1 MPGFMFRQGIRPAHQ
16 KMAMHKFITTID
28 SFKGCM
34 TSHEAN
40 MAARSGLQQAYPG
53 ADVRSFDVSDGGEGF
68 LEAMRCEETVAC
80 RVHDALMRPTDSAY
94 GIKDGKAVIEVARAV
109 GLAMIEPEQ
118 RNPWAATSYG
128 VGELV
133 ADAWR
138 RGCREFVVG
147 LGGSAT
153 SDCGLGMLKC
163 LKHEWQRA
171 NNKMWYE
178 PFDTSWLRGFR
189 VTLATDVTNP
199 LCGETGAARVFAPQ
213 KGADGAMV
221 ERIERRARTF
231 AAMAARHQ
239 GRDMS
244 REPGAGAAGGLG
256 YAFMQFMDT
265 TVVSG
270 AETVLEAADFDS
282 ALDNLSD
289 GIVVTGEGAS
299 DSQTLMGKLPS
310 VVLRHA
316 KARGVPVALVA
327 GRIRDRAG
335 LRAAGFDWLVNIND
349 GQPEGENALDKDVA
363 MRRLAA
369 VFASGVLQWRENSA
383 KQCSV

>member
-1 MPGFMFRQGIRPAHQ
+1 MD
-16 KMAMHKFITTID
+16 KFITAID

-40 MAARSGLQQAYPG
+40 EAARRGLLRACPG

-68 LEAMRCEETVAC
+68 LEAMRCDEIVPC
-80 RVHDALMRPTDSAY
+80 RVHDAMMRTADSAY

-128 VGELV
+128 VGELM

-163 LKHEWQRA
+163 LKREWQRA
-171 NNKMWYE
+171 NNKMWYD
-178 PFDTSWLRGFR
+178 PFDTSSLRGIR

-199 LCGETGAARVFAPQ
+199 LCGEAGAARVFAPQ
-213 KGADGAMV
+213 KGANGEMV
-221 ERIERRARTF
+221 EMIERRARTF
-231 AAMAARHQ
+231 AAMAARHE

-244 REPGAGAAGGLG
+244 HAPGAGAAGGLG
-256 YAFMQFMDT
+256 YAFMQFMDADT
-265 TVVSG
+265 VSG
-270 AETVLEAADFDS
+270 AELVLKAAGFDS
-282 ALDNLSD
+282 ALDSMSD
-289 GIVVTGEGAS
+289 GFVVTGEGSS

-316 KARGVPVALVA
+316 KARGIPVVLVA
-327 GRIRDRAG
+327 GRLRDETE
-335 LRAAGFDWLVNIND
+335 LRKAGFGQLVNIND
-349 GQPEGENALDKDVA
+349 GCPEDANALDKDVA

-369 VFASGVLQWRENSA
+369 VFANGVLQWRENSA